1 MATSK
6 NFIESYA
13 TSQETSQAEAKRV
26 MDAVEDAFKSHL
38 ATMKPGDKFTF
49 CGLIVDVF
57 EVPARVGQS
66 YLTGTTWHKDAH
78 NGIKIRVPNSVK
90 NCILD

>member
-13 TSQETSQAEAKRV
+13 TSQETSQAESKRV

-38 ATMKPGDKFTF
+38 ATMKPGDRFTF
-49 CGLIVDVF
+49 CGLIVEVF
-57 EVPARVGQS
+57 EVAARDGKS
-66 YLTGTTWHKDAH
+66 HFTGKAWHKDAH
-78 NGIKIRVPNSVK
+78 NGIKIRIPNSIK

>member
-66 YLTGTTWHKDAH
+66 YLTGTTMRIMASRSAYQIQLKTAFLI
-78 NGIKIRVPNSVK
+78 N
-90 NCILD
+90 